1 MELIKEL
8 IATRIRDLRKA
19 KRFSQEALAGR
30 AGLTPRMLQAIE
42 GQERLPSLD
51 SLVKLSEA
59 LGVPASALLERPATD
74 ETLRLQQH
82 GTEILRTLSTRDL
95 RTAIAVLQ
103 ALAEEAGRSGE
114 QG

>member
-1 MELIKEL
+1 LIKGL
-8 IATRIRDLRKA
+8 IANRIRELRNA
-19 KRFSQEALAGR
+19 KRLSQEALAGR

-59 LGVPASALLERPATD
+59 LGVPASALLEQPPAD
-74 ETLRLQQH
+74 EALRLQQR
-82 GTEILRTLSTRDL
+82 GMEILRTLSTRDL

-103 ALAEEAGRSGE
+103 ALADEAGRSGE
-114 QG
+114 QL